1 MARNLLIY
9 RQQINLKTRNNEKG
23 ISLLAV
29 VLGLGTSVVFAEGVK
44 DAKKEQTVKKSPDF
58 IEIYMNDVPETI
70 MDTLACEGAMIKQAF
85 LSYGADGS
93 RIYKVIILTSS
104 LEETTRYFSE
114 DGKVIR

>member
-1 MARNLLIY
+1 MQSHPLIFC
-9 RQQINLKTRNNEKG
+9 ITFC
-23 ISLLAV
+23 ISI
-29 VLGLGTSVVFAEGVK
+29 GLIFFPLNPQYTFRSVPHTVVFAEGVK

>member
-1 MARNLLIY
+1 MKKVLV
-9 RQQINLKTRNNEKG
+9 
-23 ISLLAV
+23 LLAV

-58 IEIYMNDVPETI
+58 

>member
-23 ISLLAV
+23 YLVLLAV

-114 DGKVIR
+114 DGKW

>member
-1 MARNLLIY
+1 MKKVLV
-9 RQQINLKTRNNEKG
+9 
-23 ISLLAV
+23 LLAV

-44 DAKKEQTVKKSPDF
+44 DAKKEQTVKKSADF

>member
-1 MARNLLIY
+1 MKKVLV
-9 RQQINLKTRNNEKG
+9 
-23 ISLLAV
+23 LLAV

-58 IEIYMNDVPETI
+58 IEIYMCD
-70 MDTLACEGAMIKQAF
+70 GAMIKQAV

-93 RIYKVIILTSS
+93 RIYNVIILTSS

>member
-1 MARNLLIY
+1 M
-9 RQQINLKTRNNEKG
+9 
-23 ISLLAV
+23 
-29 VLGLGTSVVFAEGVK
+29 F
-44 DAKKEQTVKKSPDF
+44 P
-58 IEIYMNDVPETI
+58 
-70 MDTLACEGAMIKQAF
+70 MDTLACECAMIKQAF

>member
-1 MARNLLIY
+1 MRILY
-9 RQQINLKTRNNEKG
+9 RVI
-23 ISLLAV
+23 
-29 VLGLGTSVVFAEGVK
+29 FVK

>member
-1 MARNLLIY
+1 MKKVLV
-9 RQQINLKTRNNEKG
+9 
-23 ISLLAV
+23 LLAV
-29 VLGLGTSVVFAEGVK
+29 VLGLGTSVVFAEGV
-44 DAKKEQTVKKSPDF
+44 KEQTVKKSPDF

>member
-1 MARNLLIY
+1 MKKVLV
-9 RQQINLKTRNNEKG
+9 
-23 ISLLAV
+23 LLAV

-44 DAKKEQTVKKSPDF
+44 DAKTEQTVQKSPDF

-85 LSYGADGS
+85 LSYRADGS

>member
-1 MARNLLIY
+1 MKKVLV
-9 RQQINLKTRNNEKG
+9 
-23 ISLLAV
+23 LLAV

-85 LSYGADGS
+85 LAGRIRTSHFCKMLKNKAFCQVIPDKYG
-93 RIYKVIILTSS
+93 LQ
-104 LEETTRYFSE
+104 
-114 DGKVIR
+114 

>member
-1 MARNLLIY
+1 MKKVLV
-9 RQQINLKTRNNEKG
+9 
-23 ISLLAV
+23 LLAV
-29 VLGLGTSVVFAEGVK
+29 VLGLGTSVVFAEGV
-44 DAKKEQTVKKSPDF
+44 KKEQTVKKSPDF

>member
-23 ISLLAV
+23 ISFISSGIRIRHV
-29 VLGLGTSVVFAEGVK
+29 SCIRRRCK
-44 DAKKEQTVKKSPDF
+44 RCKEQTVKKSPDF

>member
-1 MARNLLIY
+1 MKKVLV
-9 RQQINLKTRNNEKG
+9 
-23 ISLLAV
+23 LLAV

-104 LEETTRYFSE
+104 LEETTRYFCE